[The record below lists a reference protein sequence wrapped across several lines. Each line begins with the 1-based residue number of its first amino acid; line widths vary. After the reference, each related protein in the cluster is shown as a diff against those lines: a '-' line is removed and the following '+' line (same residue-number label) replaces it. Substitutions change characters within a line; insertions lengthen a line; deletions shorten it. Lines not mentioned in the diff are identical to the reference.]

1 MDEASKLVSELQ
13 GKLAELDHK
22 VWQYRRDMATEFTK
36 YAEDLLRTVSIDIS
50 ETVSR
55 AIAESMKDYESLNL
69 ATGAIDSCAIG
80 NNSRTV
86 EYGVGIHRPQ
96 GAPASIPI
104 AQRRGKE
111 ETEGS
116 PRSPHEREK
125 EFQGLFTPSYLPLLD
140 STDRNERRASYDRR
154 PTPPPDTKAKGKE
167 VDMEIEHVDAS
178 TDTRSL
184 LSTPE
189 PLRPPTPRRKNTDE
203 VSVNSDLSDSVTRRS
218 ALRRSSSSS
227 NKQSPRRVR
236 FDVEGEEVL
245 PTSSPVSFEK
255 AVAKDIPGAS
265 RLLGEDSEDEAGS
278 EQIEDVED
286 PPPKRISSSQAL
298 RALSRSPLVDD
309 GTQWTTVSAPPDGS
323 ASVAVSGALSNE
335 SSSENL
341 PHLPHLPP
349 TNGFSRH
356 DIGDYPL
363 GNSEE
368 TKDYSYGSMALSRS
382 DVADEDTS
390 SDEDM
395 LDMPPLKSMR
405 GQKSSAAATSPITSS
420 FENNRSQTTATGPPI
435 MGLGLDTMGGEHSS
449 RSDKD
454 LRFDEEDEE
463 EVFQFDEH
471 IERQGPPD
479 ENRDNSGSPSPTSS
493 VTNDNG
499 SGKVSGSL
507 ALPVPPSAYSQSPAR
522 EIPKPPSQRK
532 PTSQSNDVVGS
543 LKGNAFSFPIV
554 SPDVH
559 AAAAK
564 LGNITSFVGSVDGRS
579 GMDAS
584 DNFSYRNSGGM
595 GSFSGTPRSM
605 SERMMMDEL
614 IEAEAERQE
623 KAQGR
628 NSGRGNGQRRS

>member
-36 YAEDLLRTVSIDIS
+36 YAEDLLRTVPIDVS

-69 ATGAIDSCAIG
+69 VAGAIDSCATG
-80 NNSRTV
+80 NSSRTV
-86 EYGVGIHRPQ
+86 EYGVGSHRLQ
-96 GAPASIPI
+96 VAPVSIPI
-104 AQRRGKE
+104 AQRRGQE
-111 ETEGS
+111 EAEGS

-154 PTPPPDTKAKGKE
+154 HTPPPDTKGKGKE
-167 VDMEIEHVDAS
+167 VDMEVDHVDAS

-189 PLRPPTPRRKNTDE
+189 PLRPPTPRRRNTDE
-203 VSVNSDLSDSVTRRS
+203 VSVNSEGSDGVTRRS
-218 ALRRSSSSS
+218 ALRRSSSTS

-245 PTSSPVSFEK
+245 PTSSPVSFQK
-255 AVAKDIPGAS
+255 AVAQDIPGAS
-265 RLLGEDSEDEAGS
+265 RLLGDDSEDEAGS
-278 EQIEDVED
+278 EQIEDVEE

-323 ASVAVSGALSNE
+323 ASVAVSGTLSNE
-335 SSSENL
+335 SSSGNL
-341 PHLPHLPP
+341 PHLPPM
-349 TNGFSRH
+349 NGFSRH
-356 DIGDYPL
+356 DIGDYPP
-363 GNSEE
+363 GNNEE
-368 TKDYSYGSMALSRS
+368 TEDYSYGSMARSRL
-382 DVADEDTS
+382 DEADEDTS

-405 GQKSSAAATSPITSS
+405 GQKSSAAASS
-420 FENNRSQTTATGPPI
+420 ATGNIENNRSPTSATGPPVT
-435 MGLGLDTMGGEHSS
+435 GLGLDTMGDKHSS
-449 RSDKD
+449 GSDKD

-471 IERQGPPD
+471 PERQGRPD
-479 ENRDNSGSPSPTSS
+479 EDRDNSGSASPTSP

-499 SGKVSGSL
+499 SGKTSGSL

-532 PTSQSNDVVGS
+532 SSSQSNDIVGS

-559 AAAAK
+559 AEAAK
-564 LGNITSFVGSVDGRS
+564 LGDLTSFVGSVDGRS
-579 GMDAS
+579 GIDAS

-614 IEAEAERQE
+614 IEAEAERQ
-623 KAQGR
+623 KKDPGR
-628 NSGRGNGQRRS
+628 SSGRGNGQRRS